1 MMASPRSFLCGIW
14 EESGI
19 IDARSSSQEEKMR
32 PSFVSVVLSLV
43 LIFSVPLAL
52 AGDAPETGALRLT
65 SPVFENNSSL
75 LPRYTCDGENMNPP
89 LTIKNVPRGA
99 KSLALILDDQDA
111 PRGSYVHWIVWN
123 IDPETKDIKENS
135 VPENAVEG
143 TNDFKKR
150 NYGGPCPP
158 TRAHRYVFTLYALNI
173 RLNLEAS
180 STKAALEKAMKG
192 HILAQTQL
200 LTSYKKLGK

>member
-1 MMASPRSFLCGIW
+1 MRRSVV
-14 EESGI
+14 
-19 IDARSSSQEEKMR
+19 
-32 PSFVSVVLSLV
+32 PVVLSLV
-43 LIFSVPLAL
+43 LIFYLPFAL
-52 AGDAPETGALRLT
+52 AEDAPETGALKLT
-65 SPVFENNSSL
+65 SPVFENNKPIA
-75 LPRYTCDGENMNPP
+75 PRYTCDGENINPP
-89 LTIKNVPRGA
+89 LTIRNVPRGT
-99 KSLALILDDQDA
+99 KSLALLLDDQDA

-123 IDPETKDIKENS
+123 IDPETKDIKEDS

-158 TRAHRYVFTLYALNI
+158 TRAHRYVFKLYALDI

-192 HILAQTQL
+192 HVLAQTQL
-200 LTSYKKLGK
+200 LTSYKKVGKEKK

>member
-1 MMASPRSFLCGIW
+1 MRRSVV
-14 EESGI
+14 
-19 IDARSSSQEEKMR
+19 
-32 PSFVSVVLSLV
+32 PVVLSLV
-43 LIFSVPLAL
+43 LIFYLPFAL
-52 AGDAPETGALRLT
+52 AGDAPETGALKLT
-65 SPVFENNSSL
+65 SPVFENNSPL
-75 LPRYTCDGENMNPP
+75 PPRYTCDRENINPP
-89 LTIKNVPRGA
+89 LSIRNVPQGT
-99 KSLALILDDQDA
+99 KSLALLLDDQDA

-123 IDPETKDIKENS
+123 IDPETKDIKEDS

-158 TRAHRYVFTLYALNI
+158 TRAHRYVFKLYALDI
-173 RLNLEAS
+173 RLSLENS

-200 LTSYKKLGK
+200 LTSYKKVGK

>member
-1 MMASPRSFLCGIW
+1 
-14 EESGI
+14 
-19 IDARSSSQEEKMR
+19 MR
-32 PSFVSVVLSLV
+32 TLLVPALLSLV

-52 AGDAPETGALRLT
+52 AGDAPETGALKLT
-65 SPVFENNSSL
+65 SPVFENNSPL
-75 LPRYTCDGENMNPP
+75 PPRYTCDGENINPP
-89 LTIKNVPRGA
+89 LSIKNVPRKA
-99 KSLALILDDQDA
+99 KSLALLLDDQDA

-123 IDPETKDIKENS
+123 IDPETKDIKEDS
-135 VPENAVEG
+135 VPADAVEG

-158 TRAHRYVFTLYALNI
+158 TRAHRYVFKLYALDI

-200 LTSYKKLGK
+200 LTSYKRVGK

>member
-1 MMASPRSFLCGIW
+1 MRRSVV
-14 EESGI
+14 
-19 IDARSSSQEEKMR
+19 
-32 PSFVSVVLSLV
+32 PVVLSLV
-43 LIFSVPLAL
+43 LIFYLPLTL
-52 AGDAPETGALRLT
+52 AGDAPETGALKLT
-65 SPVFENNSSL
+65 SPVFENNSPL
-75 LPRYTCDGENMNPP
+75 PPRYTCDRENINPP
-89 LTIKNVPRGA
+89 LTIRNVPRGA
-99 KSLALILDDQDA
+99 KSLALLFDDQDA

-123 IDPETKDIKENS
+123 IDPETKDIKEDS
-135 VPENAVEG
+135 VPENAVVG

-158 TRAHRYVFTLYALNI
+158 TRAHRYVFKLYALDI

-200 LTSYKKLGK
+200 LTSYKRVGK

>member
-1 MMASPRSFLCGIW
+1 MNSVL
-14 EESGI
+14 
-19 IDARSSSQEEKMR
+19 
-32 PSFVSVVLSLV
+32 VSAVVSIV
-43 LIFSVPLAL
+43 LIFSIPLAL
-52 AGDAPETGALRLT
+52 AGDAPETGALKLT
-65 SPVFENNSSL
+65 SPVFENNSVL
-75 LPRYTCDGENMNPP
+75 PPRYTCDRENMNPP

-99 KSLALILDDQDA
+99 KSLALIFDDQDA

-123 IDPETKDIKENS
+123 IDPETKDIKEDS
-135 VPENAVEG
+135 VPENAVVG

-158 TRAHRYVFTLYALNI
+158 TRAHRYVFKLYALDI
-173 RLNLEAS
+173 RLNLETS

-200 LTSYKKLGK
+200 TTSYKKVGK

>member
-1 MMASPRSFLCGIW
+1 MNSVL
-14 EESGI
+14 
-19 IDARSSSQEEKMR
+19 
-32 PSFVSVVLSLV
+32 VSAIVSLV
-43 LIFSVPLAL
+43 LTLSIPFAL
-52 AGDAPETGALRLT
+52 AGDAPEKGALKLT
-65 SPVFENNSSL
+65 SPVFENNSPL
-75 LPRYTCDGENMNPP
+75 PPRYTCDGENINPP
-89 LTIKNVPRGA
+89 LTIKNVPRKA
-99 KSLALILDDQDA
+99 KSLALLLDDQDA

-123 IDPETKDIKENS
+123 IDPETKDIKEDS
-135 VPENAVEG
+135 VPADAVEG

-158 TRAHRYVFTLYALNI
+158 TRAHRYVFKLYALDI

-200 LTSYKKLGK
+200 LTSYKKVGKEKK

>member
-1 MMASPRSFLCGIW
+1 
-14 EESGI
+14 
-19 IDARSSSQEEKMR
+19 
-32 PSFVSVVLSLV
+32 
-43 LIFSVPLAL
+43 
-52 AGDAPETGALRLT
+52 
-65 SPVFENNSSL
+65 
-75 LPRYTCDGENMNPP
+75 MNPP

-99 KSLALILDDQDA
+99 KSLALIFDDLDA

-123 IDPETKDIKENS
+123 IDPETKDIKEDS
-135 VPENAVEG
+135 VPENAVVG

-158 TRAHRYVFTLYALNI
+158 TRAHRYVFKLYALDI
-173 RLNLEAS
+173 RLNLETS

-200 LTSYKKLGK
+200 TTSYKKVGK

>member
-1 MMASPRSFLCGIW
+1 
-14 EESGI
+14 
-19 IDARSSSQEEKMR
+19 MR
-32 PSFVSVVLSLV
+32 TLLVPALLSLV

-52 AGDAPETGALRLT
+52 AGDAPETGALKLT
-65 SPVFENNSSL
+65 SPVFENNSPL
-75 LPRYTCDGENMNPP
+75 PPRYTCDGENINPP
-89 LTIKNVPRGA
+89 LSIKNVPRKA
-99 KSLALILDDQDA
+99 KSLALLLDDQDA

-123 IDPETKDIKENS
+123 IDPETKDIKEDS
-135 VPENAVEG
+135 VPADAVEG

-158 TRAHRYVFTLYALNI
+158 TRAHRYVFKLYALDI

-200 LTSYKKLGK
+200 LTSYKKVGK